1 MAFTARF
8 IFAVTIATVAMV
20 AWGMV
25 FWGSFSEP
33 LGVFNGLPD
42 DAGVRAALQASNPAT
57 GTYFSPFDRSTPEK
71 MNEWLGMH
79 RSGPFFKLSY
89 VREGA
94 DPQSPSKMAG
104 GVLHYLV
111 VSLIAAGIVLLGGAE
126 RPRVARFGMVFLA
139 GMMGTVF
146 IQFGDVVWFHLPLD
160 YPLGNL
166 IYETGCW
173 ALLGGILAPLLPGR
187 SAGVS

>member
-1 MAFTARF
+1 
-8 IFAVTIATVAMV
+8 
-20 AWGMV
+20 
-25 FWGSFSEP
+25 
-33 LGVFNGLPD
+33 
-42 DAGVRAALQASNPAT
+42 
-57 GTYFSPFDRSTPEK
+57 
-71 MNEWLGMH
+71 
-79 RSGPFFKLSY
+79 
-89 VREGA
+89 
-94 DPQSPSKMAG
+94 MAG

-173 ALLGGILAPLLPGR
+173 ALLGGILAFLLPGR